1 MARLVTGRRRAT
13 GKSGRRRSTRAAVLS
28 GSVHQTLRAALA
40 HSAAAVYRDPAAAVA
55 RGEQAVHGGQDPV
68 GLGALPELIK
78 GDALHPIAT
87 WITPRNSRKVQ
98 MLGTS
103 TGRHTSGLIPSSP
116 TLTCT
121 ISATSASAADDA
133 VSTTGLVRFG
143 ARVTRS
149 AYRRSPLPVAGTP
162 DILMLTYLAR
172 IERLSILLHLGLGW
186 YQAGAP
192 LTALVQNSKP
202 AQ

>member
-1 MARLVTGRRRAT
+1 MLA
-13 GKSGRRRSTRAAVLS
+13 

-55 RGEQAVHGGQDPV
+55 RVEQAVHGGQDPFE
-68 GLGALPELIK
+68 LGAIPELIK
-78 GDALHPIAT
+78 VDALHPIAT

-103 TGRHTSGLIPSSP
+103 TRRHTIGLIPSSP

-186 YQAGAP
+186 YQAEAP

-202 AQ
+202 ALTGTHLGILQ